1 MFDDFNK
8 RPLSGFSGPNYFYYN
23 LGTRSPTSPTHC
35 TLDLLT
41 MSLPW
46 SSIDSI
52 LFEIFSLS
60 STLGHHEQFQPAVT
74 PLMRDMEIFTAGHQ
88 WQRLTGDLDFG
99 SSHQYRKKFN
109 NFLSLLTLD
118 TKFSKYI
125 YSILQYHIITL
136 KVYIDV

>member
-1 MFDDFNK
+1 MSTNENSGSVKINLSKQGDGAQVVANQTADPQNLSRCNYVSEMLLYSKTLIPASPVESVIK
-8 RPLSGFSGPNYFYYN
+8 RPLNGFSGPNYFYYN

-88 WQRLTGDLDFG
+88 
-99 SSHQYRKKFN
+99 
-109 NFLSLLTLD
+109 
-118 TKFSKYI
+118 
-125 YSILQYHIITL
+125 
-136 KVYIDV
+136 